1 MNPPTDIATTADAA
15 RIFFISSST
24 LPDGSTQIEWVGSLM
39 IWVLIAMSLVSIG
52 LIASAFLANRSK
64 LILPSAM
71 AKAFLQA
78 AISGGAKDAKTILV
92 SNESDFARIASAAM
106 DTLPLGRPGV
116 VDAAEQTAEECAAR
130 RFRSIEILNVF
141 AQVSPMIGLFG
152 TVYGMIVAFQ
162 TVSASGG
169 QADPALLAG
178 GIGTALVT
186 TFWGL
191 VVAIPA
197 LMTYAT
203 IRNGIDAVI
212 AEALE
217 ITLRGAAHADGLSD
231 RAVRQSAVAGPG
243 T

>member
-1 MNPPTDIATTADAA
+1 MNTPTTLATTADAA
-15 RIFFISSST
+15 RIFFLSSST
-24 LPDGSTQIEWVGSLM
+24 LPDGSQQVEWIGSVM
-39 IWVLIAMSLVSIG
+39 IWVLIAMSILSIG
-52 LIASAFLANRSK
+52 LIAAALMSHRRRV
-64 LILPSAM
+64 ILPAAM
-71 AKAFLQA
+71 AESFLRTATTGSAQDARAIA
-78 AISGGAKDAKTILV
+78 AASG
-92 SNESDFARIASAAM
+92 SDFAKIALAAI
-106 DTLPLGRPGV
+106 DTLPLGRSGA

-130 RFRSIEILNVF
+130 RFRSIEILNVL

-162 TVSASGG
+162 TVAATGG

-197 LMTYAT
+197 LLVYAT
-203 IRNGIDAVI
+203 VRNGIDALI

-217 ITLRGAAHADGLSD
+217 VTLRATAQI
-231 RAVRQSAVAGPG
+231 AVRGANP
-243 T
+243 

>member
-1 MNPPTDIATTADAA
+1 MNTPTELSTTVDAA
-15 RIFFISSST
+15 KIFFMSSST
-24 LPDGSTQIEWVGSLM
+24 MPDGSTQIEWVGSAM
-39 IWVLIAMSLVSIG
+39 IWVLIAMSIVSIG
-52 LIASAFLANRSK
+52 LIVSALLAHRRRIIMPQGVAEAFLR
-64 LILPSAM
+64 
-71 AKAFLQA
+71 A
-78 AISGGAKDAKTILV
+78 ASGGSTLEARSIAAA
-92 SNESDFARIASAAM
+92 SRSDFARIAVAAI
-106 DTLPLGRPGV
+106 DTLPLGRSGA
-116 VDAAEQTAEECAAR
+116 VDAAEQTAEECAAK
-130 RFRSIEILNVF
+130 RFRSIEMLNVF

-203 IRNGIDAVI
+203 VRNWIDALI

-217 ITLRGAAHADGLSD
+217 VTLRATAMAATRSG
-231 RAVRQSAVAGPG
+231 VAERTP
-243 T
+243 